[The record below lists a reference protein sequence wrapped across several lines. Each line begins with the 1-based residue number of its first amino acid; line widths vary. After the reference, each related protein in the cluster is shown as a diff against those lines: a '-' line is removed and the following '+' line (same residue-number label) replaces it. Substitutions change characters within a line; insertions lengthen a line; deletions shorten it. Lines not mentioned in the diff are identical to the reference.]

1 MNIDARS
8 KVVRMT
14 PFLLVVV
21 VAGVFCAFAWIAS
34 LLTGD
39 TSWVDRGWSIVPVV
53 YVWIFAGYAHLASA
67 RLDLMAALVTIWGV
81 RLTFNFAR
89 KGGYSGVEDY
99 RWPALRASM
108 PKWQFQLFN
117 FFFIVLYQNF
127 LLVLITLPALTAYD
141 HRSTPVHPLDVLLT
155 AAFLVFVVA
164 ETVADQQQWNFQQW
178 KSAELKAGREPAVR
192 FVQSGLFRYSRHPN
206 YFYEQAQWW
215 VLFLFGTVAA
225 GSLLQWTIAGPL
237 LLTLLFLG
245 STSFTEKLSLGRY
258 PEYAQ
263 YQTTTSAQ
271 IPWFTAVPRADVQ
284 TAKSD

>member
-1 MNIDARS
+1 
-8 KVVRMT
+8 
-14 PFLLVVV
+14 
-21 VAGVFCAFAWIAS
+21 
-34 LLTGD
+34 
-39 TSWVDRGWSIVPVV
+39 
-53 YVWIFAGYAHLASA
+53 
-67 RLDLMAALVTIWGV
+67 
-81 RLTFNFAR
+81 
-89 KGGYSGVEDY
+89 
-99 RWPALRASM
+99 M